1 MPHITPGTLDIR
13 SFVEACFCRRSCEKK
28 SPCSKQ
34 RHPHIS
40 DPSVAFRL
48 SIRWSRPTLCAG
60 QSERYVKTELRSFR
74 PRRPKHH
81 ADTYHISPAR
91 RDIIAWAPKWTRGW
105 SSPHHGVAN
114 GRSPQAIRGRWI
126 LEWGTFQ
133 YMILFLFFKNRPR
146 RRLRRRP

>member
-1 MPHITPGTLDIR
+1 MPHIAARTSSLGRD
-13 SFVEACFCRRSCEKK
+13 VQACFCRRSCGKK
-28 SPCSKQ
+28 RPCSKQ

-40 DPSVAFRL
+40 PPSAAFRL
-48 SIRWSRPTLCAG
+48 STRWSRSTLRAG
-60 QSERYVKTELRSFR
+60 QSERYVKTELHRPR

-81 ADTYHISPAR
+81 LDTYHISPAR
-91 RDIIAWAPKWTRGW
+91 REIIAWAHEGPHGW

-114 GRSPQAIRGRWI
+114 GRSPRAIRGRLV
-126 LEWGTFQ
+126 LEWGAFR